1 MKIAFL
7 GTPRFAVASLER
19 VAEAGFEVA
28 AVLTQPDRPKGRG
41 QKLVAPPV
49 KEAAERLGFP
59 VHQPWKLKAPEVA
72 GFLSGLGLE
81 AMAVVAYGK
90 IIPQSIIDIPPLGLV
105 NVHSSL
111 LPKYRGAAPM
121 HWAIANGETR
131 TGVTTMLIDA
141 GMDSGDILLTRE
153 TEIGPEETAV
163 ELSERLAP
171 MGAELLVE
179 TLLGLKEERITPRK
193 QDHDRATFA
202 PMLKKGDGHI
212 DWAWPAGK
220 IHNRTRGFQPWPG
233 AHTSFR
239 FLSLHIWKA
248 QVAGES
254 VMAPPGTLHRQ
265 RRRLLVTCGEGT
277 ALELLEVQL
286 EGRKRISAEAFIN
299 GQHLAEDE
307 VLGEL
312 AP

>member
-1 MKIAFL
+1 MRIAFL

-19 VAEAGFEVA
+19 VVEAGFEVA

-49 KEAAERLGFP
+49 KEAAERLGCP

-72 GFLSGLGLE
+72 ELLSGLGVE

-121 HWAIANGETR
+121 RWAIANGEAR

-141 GMDSGDILLTRE
+141 GMDSGDILLMRE
-153 TEIGPEETAV
+153 TEIGPEETAI

-193 QDHDRATFA
+193 QDHDQATFA
-202 PMLKKGDGHI
+202 PMLNKADGRI

-220 IHNRTRGFQPWPG
+220 IHNRVRGFQPWPG

-239 FLSLHIWKA
+239 MLSLHIWKA
-248 QVAGES
+248 RIAGES
-254 VMAPPGTLHRQ
+254 VTAPPGTLDPQ
-265 RRRLLVTCGEGT
+265 RRRLFVACGEGT
-277 ALELLEVQL
+277 VLELLEVQL

-299 GQHLAEDE
+299 GQHLAENE